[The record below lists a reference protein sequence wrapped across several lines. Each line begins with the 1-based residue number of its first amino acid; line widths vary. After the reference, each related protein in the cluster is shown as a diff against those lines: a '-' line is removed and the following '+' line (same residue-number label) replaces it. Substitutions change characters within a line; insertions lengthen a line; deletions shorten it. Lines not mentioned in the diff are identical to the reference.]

1 MDIEIAFNLFMI
13 VFLIAATAF
22 FVGSEFAV
30 VKVRSSRLDQLIAEG
45 NQSAVL
51 AKKVTSDLDYYL
63 SACQLGITVTAL
75 GLGFLGKP
83 TVELLLY
90 PVFQQYDLPASV
102 ISVLSFLLAFSLVT
116 FLHVVVGELAPKT
129 LAIQFAERMTLLLS
143 RPLYWFGKIMFPF
156 IWFLNG
162 SGRLLLSLFGVKP
175 AGHDTAHSEEE
186 LKILMAQSFKSGELN
201 QTEIAFMHNIFAFD
215 EHVARDL
222 MVPRTK
228 METID
233 IATTHEEML
242 QEFEEH
248 QFTRYAITE
257 DYDKDKIIGYIN
269 AKEILL
275 EIAAETLQDFASYVK
290 PLPVVSETTQLDKTF
305 ATMKA
310 NHAHMVLVV
319 DEYGGTAGMLTLE
332 DVLEEIV
339 GEIRDEF
346 DTDEV
351 DDIHEIGPRQYE
363 VDGRV
368 LLSDLTERFS
378 IHFEESEDI
387 ETIAGWIHARS
398 LDVQQGDSF
407 SEHNFQLRVI
417 EFEQNHVE
425 RVLLTL
431 PDLPETSNSL
441 SEEE

>member
-1 MDIEIAFNLFMI
+1 MI

-45 NQSAVL
+45 NKGAVL
-51 AKKVTSDLDYYL
+51 AKKITSDLDYYL

-90 PVFQQYDLPASV
+90 PVFEEFNLPASLISV
-102 ISVLSFLLAFSLVT
+102 ISFVLAFSLVT

-143 RPLYWFGKIMFPF
+143 RPLYWFGKVMFPL

-201 QTEIAFMHNIFAFD
+201 QTELAFMQNIFAFD
-215 EHVARDL
+215 EHIARDL

-233 IATTHEEML
+233 ITTSHAEML
-242 QEFEEH
+242 QEFEDH
-248 QFTRYAITE
+248 QFTRYAVTE
-257 DYDKDKIIGYIN
+257 DYDKDKIIGYVN

-275 EIAAETLQDFASYVK
+275 EIAAETLQDFSSYVK
-290 PLPVVSETTQLDKTF
+290 TLPVVSENTPLDKTF

-310 NHAHMVLVV
+310 NRAHMVLVV

-346 DTDEV
+346 DADEV
-351 DDIHEIGPRQYE
+351 DDIHQVAPFQYE
-363 VDGRV
+363 IDGRV
-368 LLSDLTERFS
+368 LLSDLNERFS
-378 IHFEESEDI
+378 LHFENSEDI
-387 ETIAGWIHARS
+387 ETIAGWIQARS
-398 LDVQQGDSF
+398 LEVKHEDIFTEDGFD
-407 SEHNFQLRVI
+407 LRVI
-417 EFEQNHVE
+417 EFENNHIE
-425 RVLLTL
+425 RVLLTMHEK
-431 PDLPETSNSL
+431 PQTENQQSVT
-441 SEEE
+441 EEL

>member
-1 MDIEIAFNLFMI
+1 MIA
-13 VFLIAATAF
+13 FLIAATAF

-30 VKVRSSRLDQLIAEG
+30 VKVRGSRLDQLIAEG
-45 NQSAVL
+45 NKKAIL
-51 AKKVTSDLDYYL
+51 AKKITSDLDYYL

-75 GLGFLGKP
+75 GLGWLGKP

-90 PVFQQYDLPASV
+90 PVLENFDLPE
-102 ISVLSFLLAFSLVT
+102 SFVSIFSFVLAFSLVT

-143 RPLYWFGKIMFPF
+143 PPLYWFGKIMFPL

-175 AGHDTAHSEEE
+175 AGHDMAHSEEE
-186 LKILMAQSFKSGELN
+186 LKILMTQSFKNGDIN
-201 QTEIAFMHNIFAFD
+201 QTELAFMQNIFDFD
-215 EHVARDL
+215 QHVARDL

-233 IATTHEEML
+233 ITTSDEEML
-242 QEFEEH
+242 AEFEEH
-248 QFTRYAITE
+248 QFTRYPITE
-257 DYDKDKIIGYIN
+257 EYDKDKIIGYVN

-275 EIAAETLQDFASYVK
+275 DLATESFKDFSSYIKV
-290 PLPVVSETTQLDKTF
+290 LPVVSETTPLDKTF

-310 NHAHMVLVV
+310 SHAHMTLVV

-332 DVLEEIV
+332 DILEEIV

-346 DTDEV
+346 DADEV
-351 DDIHEIGPRQYE
+351 DDIQQITTSQYE

-368 LLSDLTERFS
+368 LLSDLEERFAL
-378 IHFEESEDI
+378 HFQGSDDI
-387 ETIAGWIHARS
+387 ETIAGWIHAHS
-398 LDVQQGDSF
+398 LDVADGDVIKQKGF
-407 SEHNFQLRVI
+407 ELKVI
-417 EFEQNHVE
+417 EFEQNHIE
-425 RVLLTL
+425 RVLLTIQK
-431 PDLPETSNSL
+431 TSTTTQDSI
-441 SEEE
+441 

>member
-1 MDIEIAFNLFMI
+1 MI

-45 NQSAVL
+45 NKNAVL
-51 AKKVTSDLDYYL
+51 AKKVTNDLDYYL

-90 PVFQQYDLPASV
+90 PVFQEFDLPASLVSV
-102 ISVLSFLLAFSLVT
+102 ISFVLAFSLVT

-129 LAIQFAERMTLLLS
+129 LAIQFAERMTLMLS
-143 RPLYWFGKIMFPF
+143 RPLYWFGKVMFPL
-156 IWFLNG
+156 IWLLNG

-175 AGHDTAHSEEE
+175 AGHDAAHSEEE

-201 QTEIAFMHNIFAFD
+201 QTELAFMHNIFAFD
-215 EHVARDL
+215 EHIARDL

-233 IATTHEEML
+233 ISTSHEEML

-257 DYDKDKIIGYIN
+257 DFDKDKIIGYVN

-275 EIAAETLQDFASYVK
+275 EIAAGTLQDFSAYVK
-290 PLPVVSETTQLDKTF
+290 TLPVVSENTPLDKTF
-305 ATMKA
+305 GTMKA
-310 NHAHMVLVV
+310 NRAHMVLVV

-346 DTDEV
+346 DADEV
-351 DDIHEIGPRQYE
+351 DDIHQTAPFQYE

-368 LLSDLTERFS
+368 LLSELSERFS
-378 IHFEESEDI
+378 LHFKDSEDI
-387 ETIAGWIHARS
+387 ETIAGWIQARS
-398 LDVQQGDSF
+398 LDVQDADLFTEEGFDLQ
-407 SEHNFQLRVI
+407 VI
-417 EFEQNHVE
+417 EFENNHIE
-425 RVLLTL
+425 RVLLTIHER
-431 PDLPETSNSL
+431 PEQTNIDEST
-441 SEEE
+441 EEA

>member
-1 MDIEIAFNLFMI
+1 MIA
-13 VFLIAATAF
+13 FLIAATAF

-45 NQSAVL
+45 NKSAVL

-90 PVFQQYDLPASV
+90 PVLQEFDLPQSF
-102 ISVLSFLLAFSLVT
+102 ISIFSFVLAFSLVT

-143 RPLYWFGKIMFPF
+143 RPLYWFGKVMFPL
-156 IWFLNG
+156 IWLLNG

-175 AGHDTAHSEEE
+175 AGHDVAHSEEE

-201 QTEIAFMHNIFAFD
+201 QTELAFMQNIFAFD
-215 EHVARDL
+215 EHIARDL

-233 IATTHEEML
+233 ITTTHQEML
-242 QEFEEH
+242 NEFEEH

-257 DYDKDKIIGYIN
+257 EYDKDKIIGYVN

-275 EIAAETLQDFASYVK
+275 EIAAGTLQDFASYVK
-290 PLPVVSETTQLDKTF
+290 PLPVVSENTPLDKTF

-346 DTDEV
+346 DADEV
-351 DDIHEIGPRQYE
+351 DDIQEVGPSQYE

-368 LLSDLTERFS
+368 LLLDLEERFS
-378 IHFEESEDI
+378 LRFEDSEDI
-387 ETIAGWIHARS
+387 ETLAGWIQARS
-398 LDVQQGDSF
+398 LEVKHDDVFEEDGF
-407 SEHNFQLRVI
+407 ELRVI
-417 EFEQNHVE
+417 EFEQNHIE

-431 PDLPETSNSL
+431 KEKPQLL
-441 SEEE
+441 LEEEE

>member
-1 MDIEIAFNLFMI
+1 MI

-45 NQSAVL
+45 NKNAVL
-51 AKKVTSDLDYYL
+51 AKKITNDLDYYL

-90 PVFQQYDLPASV
+90 PVFQEFDLPASLISV
-102 ISVLSFLLAFSLVT
+102 ISFVLAFSLVT

-129 LAIQFAERMTLLLS
+129 LAIQFAERMTLMLS
-143 RPLYWFGKIMFPF
+143 RPLYWFGKVMFPL
-156 IWFLNG
+156 IWLLNG
-162 SGRLLLSLFGVKP
+162 SGRLVLSLFGVKP
-175 AGHDTAHSEEE
+175 AGHDAAHSEEE

-201 QTEIAFMHNIFAFD
+201 QTELAFMHNIFAFD
-215 EHVARDL
+215 EHIARDL

-233 IATTHEEML
+233 ISTSHDEML

-257 DYDKDKIIGYIN
+257 DFDKDKIIGYVN

-275 EIAAETLQDFASYVK
+275 EIAAGTLQDFSAYVK
-290 PLPVVSETTQLDKTF
+290 MLPVVSENTPLDKTF
-305 ATMKA
+305 GTMKA
-310 NHAHMVLVV
+310 NRAHMVLVV

-346 DTDEV
+346 DADEV
-351 DDIHEIGPRQYE
+351 DDIHQTAPFQYE

-368 LLSDLTERFS
+368 LLADLSERFS
-378 IHFEESEDI
+378 LHFKDSEDI
-387 ETIAGWIHARS
+387 ETIAGWIQARS
-398 LDVQQGDSF
+398 LDVQDADLFTEEGFDLQ
-407 SEHNFQLRVI
+407 VI
-417 EFEQNHVE
+417 EFENNHIE
-425 RVLLTL
+425 RVLLTIHER
-431 PDLPETSNSL
+431 PEQTNIDEST
-441 SEEE
+441 EEA

>member
-1 MDIEIAFNLFMI
+1 MIA
-13 VFLIAATAF
+13 FLIAATAF

-45 NQSAVL
+45 NKSAVL

-90 PVFQQYDLPASV
+90 PVLQEFDLPQSF
-102 ISVLSFLLAFSLVT
+102 ISIFSFVLAFSLVT

-143 RPLYWFGKIMFPF
+143 RPLYWFGKVMFPL
-156 IWFLNG
+156 IWLLNG

-175 AGHDTAHSEEE
+175 AGHDVAHSEEE

-201 QTEIAFMHNIFAFD
+201 QTELAFMQNIFAFD
-215 EHVARDL
+215 EHIARDL

-233 IATTHEEML
+233 ITTTHQEML
-242 QEFEEH
+242 NEFEEH

-257 DYDKDKIIGYIN
+257 EYDKDKIIGYVN

-275 EIAAETLQDFASYVK
+275 EIAAGTLQDFASYVK
-290 PLPVVSETTQLDKTF
+290 PLPVVSENTPLDKTF

-310 NHAHMVLVV
+310 NRAHMVLVV

-346 DTDEV
+346 DADEV
-351 DDIHEIGPRQYE
+351 DDIQEVGPSQYE

-368 LLSDLTERFS
+368 LLLDLEERFS
-378 IHFEESEDI
+378 LHFEDSEDI
-387 ETIAGWIHARS
+387 ETLAGWIQARS
-398 LDVQQGDSF
+398 LEVKHDDVFEEEGF
-407 SEHNFQLRVI
+407 ELRVI
-417 EFEQNHVE
+417 EFEQNHIE

-431 PDLPETSNSL
+431 KEKPQLL
-441 SEEE
+441 LEEEE